1 MNTKGEAKSP
11 IFEKWL
17 SIPAFMDTTKV
28 STAAE
33 QAVACMQPGGYH
45 VPWMTLTVKNDAAT
59 VRHATELHQKYTDDF
74 RAKFPAAAAADVF
87 VWLAFQP
94 LPAFY
99 GDFGA
104 ARGGNVTGY
113 TEKVREDAQLVLL
126 GILTK
131 GDDAAARQYAEAQ
144 SRAWLAELEAWA
156 RERDT
161 YVDWLYFNYCHGMQD
176 PLSKIGEE
184 NIALIKAAMK
194 KYDPTGFF
202 QSRFT
207 GGFKMSKSS
216 VA

>member
-74 RAKFPAAAAADVF
+74 RARFPDADVF

-94 LPAFY
+94 LPAYY
-99 GDFGA
+99 GQFGPA
-104 ARGGNVTGY
+104 QGGNVTGY
-113 TEKVREDAQLVLL
+113 TEKVTEDSQLVLL

-131 GDDAAARQYAEAQ
+131 AGADEAVRAYAEAQ
-144 SRAWLAELEAWA
+144 SRQWLADLEGWA
-156 RERDT
+156 RARGT
-161 YVDWLYFNYCHGMQD
+161 YVDWLYFNYCHGTQD
-176 PLSKIGEE
+176 PLSKVGAE
-184 NIALIKAAMK
+184 NIAHIKAAMQ

-202 QSRFT
+202 QTRFT

-216 VA
+216 AA

>member
-1 MNTKGEAKSP
+1 MNTKGDTKSP

-17 SIPAFMDTTKV
+17 SIPSFMDTTKV

-33 QAVACMQPGGYH
+33 QAVACMQPAGYH

-59 VRHATELHQKYTDDF
+59 VGHAAELHQKYTDDF
-74 RAKFPAAAAADVF
+74 QARFPAADVF

-99 GDFGA
+99 GKFGPA
-104 ARGGNVTGY
+104 HGGNVMGY
-113 TEKVREDAQLVLL
+113 AEKVREDAQLVLL

-131 GDDAAARQYAEAQ
+131 GADEAVRAYAEAQ
-144 SRAWLAELEAWA
+144 SRRWLAELEAWA
-156 RERDT
+156 RGQGT
-161 YVDWLYFNYCHGMQD
+161 YVDWLYLNYCHGTQD
-176 PLSKIGEE
+176 PLSKVGE
-184 NIALIKAAMK
+184 NNVALIKAAMR

-207 GGFKMSKSS
+207 GGFKMSRSS
-216 VA
+216 AA

>member
-1 MNTKGEAKSP
+1 MNTKGEANSP
-11 IFEKWL
+11 LFAKWL
-17 SIPAFMDTTKV
+17 AVPSFMDTTTV

-33 QAVACMQPGGYH
+33 LAVACIQPGGYH

-59 VRHATELHQKYTDDF
+59 VQHAAELHQKYTDDF
-74 RAKFPAAAAADVF
+74 RARFPAADVF

-99 GDFGA
+99 GQFGP

-113 TEKVREDAQLVLL
+113 AEKVREDSQLVLL

-131 GDDAAARQYAEAQ
+131 GDDAAVRAYAEAQ
-144 SRAWLAELEAWA
+144 SHRWLAELEAWS
-156 RERDT
+156 RERGT
-161 YVDWLYFNYCHGMQD
+161 YVDWLYFNYCHGSQD

-184 NIALIKAAMK
+184 NIALIKAAMS

-202 QSRFT
+202 QTRFT

-216 VA
+216 AA